1 LDSNATRQ
9 HQVSDFL
16 SAYLW
21 NDHNPYYMHDAV
33 DIQVLE
39 NVVKGLLE
47 EPAKAMKEKRTADE
61 SPNQHQQHSAKDLD

>member
-1 LDSNATRQ
+1 
-9 HQVSDFL
+9 
-16 SAYLW
+16 
-21 NDHNPYYMHDAV
+21 MHDAV